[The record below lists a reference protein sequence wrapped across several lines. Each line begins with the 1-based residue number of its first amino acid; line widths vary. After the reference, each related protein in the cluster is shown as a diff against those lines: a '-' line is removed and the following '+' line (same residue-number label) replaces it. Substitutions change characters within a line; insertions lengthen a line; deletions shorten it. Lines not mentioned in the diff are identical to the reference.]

1 MKKIEKKKL
10 SKKVISGALERQIS
24 EKKLLSELYKSL
36 DTEQGLIN
44 KIVDEKTAIED
55 QEKLR
60 KKKKLQNEMHVF
72 YSKQI
77 QDKLES
83 EISDFHLSNIEKMLN
98 KEIINEAL

>member
-1 MKKIEKKKL
+1 M

-36 DTEQGLIN
+36 DAEQGLIN
-44 KIVDEKTAIED
+44 KIVDEKTAIEE
-55 QEKLR
+55 QEKIR
-60 KKKKLQNEMHVF
+60 KKKKLQNEMHMF

-83 EISDFHLSNIEKMLN
+83 EISEFHLSNIEKTLN
-98 KEIINEAL
+98 KEMLSDVL